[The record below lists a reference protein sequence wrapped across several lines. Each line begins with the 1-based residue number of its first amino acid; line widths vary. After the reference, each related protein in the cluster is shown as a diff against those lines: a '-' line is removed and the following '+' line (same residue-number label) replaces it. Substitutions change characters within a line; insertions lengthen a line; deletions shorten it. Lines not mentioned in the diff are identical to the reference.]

1 MYFIPFNDWTVQLKY
16 FLYND
21 SSQRKKKY
29 FSNSHPACEERCS
42 LLTTTLRFDLEMSLI
57 LFLQV
62 TPHSKNVEELDTSVK
77 NEVAGLPHLPLR
89 G

>member
-1 MYFIPFNDWTVQLKY
+1 
-16 FLYND
+16 
-21 SSQRKKKY
+21 
-29 FSNSHPACEERCS
+29 
-42 LLTTTLRFDLEMSLI
+42 MSLI